1 MATTTSPS
9 VPPAVGGKVLVGIIM
24 GSKSDLATIQSTA
37 DTLTALG
44 VGFEMRVM
52 SAHRT
57 PDVVADYIKAAEGR
71 GLEVIIAA
79 AGGAAHLA
87 GVAASMTVLP
97 VLGVPMQS
105 SALNGLDSLLS
116 TVQMPG
122 GVPVGTLAIG
132 KAGAMNAAIFAA
144 EILGNKYPE
153 IRERVRQQ
161 REANRKKVLEEKL
174 DGPSQS

>member
-1 MATTTSPS
+1 MEITMPSSP
-9 VPPAVGGKVLVGIIM
+9 LVAIIM
-24 GSKSDLATIQSTA
+24 GSKSDLATVQSTA
-37 DTLTALG
+37 DTLAALG
-44 VGFEMRVM
+44 VPYEMRIM

-57 PDVVADYIKAAEGR
+57 PDVVADYIRAAESR

-97 VLGVPMQS
+97 VLGIPMPG
-105 SALNGLDSLLS
+105 SALNGLDALLS

-132 KAGAMNAAIFAA
+132 KAGAVNAAILAA

-153 IRERVRQQ
+153 IRDRVRAQ
-161 REANRKKVLEEKL
+161 RQANRQKVLDEKI
-174 DGPSQS
+174 DPPSAP

>member
-1 MATTTSPS
+1 MTQSMTGTGKAGSP
-9 VPPAVGGKVLVGIIM
+9 LVGIVM
-24 GSKSDLATIQSTA
+24 GSKSDLPTIQATA
-37 DTLTALG
+37 ETLASLG
-44 VGFEMRVM
+44 IAYEMRVM

-57 PDVVADYIKAAEGR
+57 PDVVAEYARTAEER
-71 GLEVIIAA
+71 GLEVMIAA

-87 GVAASMTVLP
+87 GVVASMTVLP
-97 VLGVPMQS
+97 VLGVPLPG
-105 SALNGLDSLLS
+105 SAVNGLDALLS

-132 KAGAMNAAIFAA
+132 KAGAVNAAIFAA

-153 IRERVRQQ
+153 IRQRVKAL

-174 DGPSQS
+174 DMP

>member
-1 MATTTSPS
+1 MAQL
-9 VPPAVGGKVLVGIIM
+9 VNQGGKPLPVLVGVVM
-24 GSKSDLATIQSTA
+24 GSKSDLPTMQATA
-37 DTLTALG
+37 DTLASLG
-44 VGFEMRVM
+44 IAYEMRVM

-57 PDVVADYIKAAEGR
+57 PEVVAEYAKSAEGR
-71 GLEVIIAA
+71 GLEVLIAA

-87 GVAASMTVLP
+87 GVVASMTVLP

-105 SALNGLDSLLS
+105 PALNGLDSLLS

-132 KAGAMNAAIFAA
+132 KAGAVNAAIFAA
-144 EILGNKYPE
+144 EILGGKFPE
-153 IRERVRQQ
+153 IRARVKEL

-174 DGPSQS
+174 DGAG

>member
-1 MATTTSPS
+1 MANPS
-9 VPPAVGGKVLVGIIM
+9 TGKTLVGIIM
-24 GSKSDLATIQSTA
+24 GSKSDLATIQATA
-37 DTLTALG
+37 DTLASLG
-44 VGFEMRVM
+44 IGYEMRVM

-57 PDVVADYIKAAEGR
+57 PDVVAEYIQAAEGR

-97 VLGVPMQS
+97 VLGVPMQTS
-105 SALNGLDSLLS
+105 SLNGLDSLLS

-132 KAGAMNAAIFAA
+132 KAGATNAAIFAA

-153 IRERVRQQ
+153 IRDQVRKL
-161 REANRKKVLEEKL
+161 RAEARKKILEEKL
-174 DGPSQS
+174 D

>member
-1 MATTTSPS
+1 MTSASASPS
-9 VPPAVGGKVLVGIIM
+9 AGKVLVGIIM
-24 GSKSDLATIQSTA
+24 GSKSDLATIQRTA
-37 DTLTALG
+37 DTLAALG
-44 VGFEMRVM
+44 VGYEMRVM

-97 VLGVPMQS
+97 VLGVPMHS

-132 KAGAMNAAIFAA
+132 KAGAVNAAIFAA

-153 IRERVRQQ
+153 IRERVRAQ

-174 DGPSQS
+174 DLPAGTA

>member
-1 MATTTSPS
+1 MLEASMTTTSTTTGT
-9 VPPAVGGKVLVGIIM
+9 AGGKVLVGIIM
-24 GSKSDLATIQSTA
+24 GSKSDLATVQAAA
-37 DTLTALG
+37 DTLAGLG
-44 VGFEMRVM
+44 VGYEMRVM

-57 PDVVADYIKAAEGR
+57 PDMVAQYIQAAEGR

-97 VLGVPMQS
+97 VLGIPMQS

-132 KAGAMNAAIFAA
+132 KAGAVNAALLAA
-144 EILGNKYPE
+144 EILGNKYPA
-153 IRERVRQQ
+153 IRESVRAL

-174 DGPSQS
+174 E